1 MVNIGVKHGM
11 KESLLEGVSLTP
23 LYIGYPLVKG
33 SLFVCTIHVVG
44 RSTILL
50 YDLIICRY
58 MGVWVEL
65 YRMVM
70 KAI

>member
-1 MVNIGVKHGM
+1 MVNVGGGENGM
-11 KESLLEGVSLTP
+11 KESLLDEIAPYTSLHWAS
-23 LYIGYPLVKG
+23 LCKG
-33 SLFVCTIHVVG
+33 
-44 RSTILL
+44 LL
-50 YDLIICRY
+50 LCLHHTRRRAKYDLIICRY

>member
-1 MVNIGVKHGM
+1 MKNGM
-11 KESLLEGVSLTP
+11 KESSLEGVGLTP
-23 LYIGYPLVKG
+23 LYIGHPFDKG
-33 SLFVCTIHVVG
+33 
-44 RSTILL
+44 LL
-50 YDLIICRY
+50 LCLHHTRRRAKYDLIICRY